1 MYRILCFL
9 FFLSYSPVICFSFSN
24 STKLCPH
31 HQNVALLR
39 LKQLFSIDVSASSSD
54 DCNLASFAKT
64 DTWKEGTNCCSW
76 DGVTCNRVTGLVIG
90 LDLSCSGLYGVIA
103 PEISHLSNL
112 VSLDLS
118 IYSGLGLETSSFT
131 ALAQNLTKLQKLHL
145 RGINVSSILPISL
158 LNLSSLK
165 SMDLS
170 SCQLYG
176 RFPDDDLQLPNLKV
190 LKLKGNHD
198 LSGNFPKFNESN
210 SMLLLDLSSTN
221 FSGEL
226 PSSIGSLKSLESLD
240 LSSTKFSGELPSSIG
255 SLKSLE
261 SLDLSHCNFSGSIP
275 SVLGNL
281 TQITH
286 LDLSSNQFD
295 GEISN
300 VFNKI
305 RKLIVLD
312 LSSNSFRG
320 QFIASL
326 DNLTELSF
334 LDLSNNNLEGIIPSH
349 VKELSSLSDVHLSNN
364 LLNGTI
370 PSWLFSLPS
379 LIRLDLSHNKL
390 NGHIDEFQSPSLES
404 IDLSNNE
411 LDGPVPSSIFE
422 LVNLTY
428 LQLSSNNLGGIVET
442 DMFMNLENLIYLDL
456 SYNILTLSNYGH
468 SNCALPFLETLLLSS
483 CNISEF
489 PRFLCS
495 QEVLEFLDLSNNKIY
510 GQLPKWAWNMGTET
524 LSYFNLSQNLLTGF
538 ERFPWKN
545 MLFLDLHS
553 NLLQGPLPSLICEM
567 SYISVLD
574 FSNNNLSGL
583 IPQCLGNFSESL
595 SVLDLRMNQL
605 HGNIPKTFSKGNF
618 IRNLGFNGN
627 QLEGPLPRSLINCR
641 RLQVLD
647 LGNNRIN
654 DTFPYWLETL
664 PELQVLILRS
674 NRFHG
679 HISGSNFQSPF
690 PKLRIMDL
698 SRNDFSGSL
707 PEMYLKNF
715 KAMMNVTEDKM
726 KLKYMGEYYYRDSIM
741 GTIKGFDFEFVIL
754 STFTTID
761 LSSNRFQGE
770 ILDFIG
776 SLSSLRELNLSHNN
790 LTGHIPSSLG
800 NLMVLESL
808 DLSSNKLSG
817 RIPRELT
824 SLTFLEVLNLSK
836 NHLTG
841 VIPRGNQFDTFANN
855 SYSGNIGLCGFPLSK
870 KCVVD
875 EAPQPPKEEEV
886 ESDTG
891 FDWKVILMGYGC
903 GLVVGLF
910 MGASSS

>member
-1 MYRILCFL
+1 MYRILYFL
-9 FFLSYSPVICFSFSN
+9 FFLSYSRVICFSFSN

-39 LKQLFSIDVSASSSD
+39 LKQTFSVDVS
-54 DCNLASFAKT
+54 ASFAKT
-64 DTWKEGTNCCSW
+64 DTWKEDTDCCSW
-76 DGVTCNRVTGLVIG
+76 DGVTCNRVTSLVIG
-90 LDLSCSGLYGVIA
+90 LDLSCSGLYGTIHSNSSLFLLPHLRRLNLAFNDFNKSSISAKFGQFRRMTHLNLSFSGFSGVIA

-118 IYSGLGLETSSFT
+118 IYSGLGLETSSFI
-131 ALAQNLTKLQKLHL
+131 ALTQNLTKLQKLHL

-170 SCQLYG
+170 SCQLHG

-210 SMLLLDLSSTN
+210 SILLLDLSSTN

-226 PSSIGSLKSLESLD
+226 PSSI
-240 LSSTKFSGELPSSIG
+240 SI
-255 SLKSLE
+255 LKSLE

-275 SVLGNL
+275 LVLGKL
-281 TQITH
+281 TQITY
-286 LDLSSNQFD
+286 LDLSRNQFD

-300 VFNKI
+300 VFNRF
-305 RKLIVLD
+305 RKVSVLD
-312 LSSNSFRG
+312 ISSNSFRG

-334 LDLSNNNLEGIIPSH
+334 LDLSNNKLEGVIPSH
-349 VKELSSLSDVHLSNN
+349 VKELSSLSSVHLSNN
-364 LLNGTI
+364 LFNGTI

-379 LIRLDLSHNKL
+379 LIELDLSHNKL

-442 DMFMNLENLIYLDL
+442 DMFMNLENLVYLDL
-456 SYNILTLSNYGH
+456 SYNILTLSNYNH
-468 SNCALPFLETLLLSS
+468 SNCALPSLETLLLSS
-483 CNISEF
+483 CDISEF

-495 QEVLEFLDLSNNKIY
+495 QELLAFLDLSNNKIY
-510 GQLPKWAWNMGTET
+510 GQLPKWAWNVGTET
-524 LSYFNLSQNLLTGF
+524 LSYLNLSQNMLTRF
-538 ERFPWKN
+538 ERFPWRI
-545 MLFLDLHS
+545 MQYLDLHS

-567 SYISVLD
+567 SYIEVLD

-583 IPQCLGNFSESL
+583 IPQCLGNFSKSF

-605 HGNIPKTFSKGNF
+605 YGTIPKTFSKGNL
-618 IRNLGFNGN
+618 IRNLDFNGN
-627 QLEGPLPRSLINCR
+627 QLEGPLLRSLINCR

-654 DTFPYWLETL
+654 DTFPHWLETL

-679 HISGSNFQSPF
+679 HVRGSNFQFPF

-698 SRNDFSGSL
+698 SRNGFSASL
-707 PEMYLKNF
+707 SKIYLKNF
-715 KAMMNVTEDKM
+715 KAMMNATEDKM
-726 KLKYMGEYYYRDSIM
+726 ELKFMGEYSYRDSIM
-741 GTIKGFDFEFVIL
+741 VTIKGFDFEFVSIL
-754 STFTTID
+754 FTFTIID
-761 LSSNRFQGE
+761 LSSNRFQGD
-770 ILDFIG
+770 IPDFIG

-790 LTGHIPSSLG
+790 ITGHIP
-800 NLMVLESL
+800 
-808 DLSSNKLSG
+808 
-817 RIPRELT
+817 
-824 SLTFLEVLNLSK
+824 
-836 NHLTG
+836 
-841 VIPRGNQFDTFANN
+841 
-855 SYSGNIGLCGFPLSK
+855 
-870 KCVVD
+870 
-875 EAPQPPKEEEV
+875 
-886 ESDTG
+886 
-891 FDWKVILMGYGC
+891 
-903 GLVVGLF
+903 
-910 MGASSS
+910 

>member
-1 MYRILCFL
+1 MYRILYFL
-9 FFLSYSPVICFSFSN
+9 FFLSYSRVICFSFSN

-39 LKQLFSIDVSASSSD
+39 LKQTFSVDVS
-54 DCNLASFAKT
+54 ASFAKT
-64 DTWKEGTNCCSW
+64 DTWKEDTDCCSW
-76 DGVTCNRVTGLVIG
+76 DGVTCNRVTSLVIG
-90 LDLSCSGLYGVIA
+90 LDLSCSGLYGTIHSNSSLFLLPHLRRLNLAFNDFNKSSISAKFGQFRRMTHLNLSFSGFSGVIA

-118 IYSGLGLETSSFT
+118 IYSGLGLETSSFI
-131 ALAQNLTKLQKLHL
+131 ALTQNLTKLQKLHL

-170 SCQLYG
+170 SCQLHG

-210 SMLLLDLSSTN
+210 SILLLDLSSTN

-226 PSSIGSLKSLESLD
+226 PSSI
-240 LSSTKFSGELPSSIG
+240 SI
-255 SLKSLE
+255 LKSLE

-275 SVLGNL
+275 LVLGKL
-281 TQITH
+281 TQITY
-286 LDLSSNQFD
+286 LDLSRNQFD

-300 VFNKI
+300 VFNRF
-305 RKLIVLD
+305 RKVSVLD
-312 LSSNSFRG
+312 ISSNSFRG

-334 LDLSNNNLEGIIPSH
+334 LDLSNNKLEGVIPSH
-349 VKELSSLSDVHLSNN
+349 VKELSSLSSVHLSNN
-364 LLNGTI
+364 LFNGTI

-379 LIRLDLSHNKL
+379 LIELDLSHNKL

-442 DMFMNLENLIYLDL
+442 DMFMNLENLVYLDL
-456 SYNILTLSNYGH
+456 SYNILTLSNYNH
-468 SNCALPFLETLLLSS
+468 SNCALPSLETLLLSS
-483 CNISEF
+483 CDISEF

-495 QEVLEFLDLSNNKIY
+495 QELLAFLDLSNNKIY
-510 GQLPKWAWNMGTET
+510 GQLPKWAWNV
-524 LSYFNLSQNLLTGF
+524 
-538 ERFPWKN
+538 
-545 MLFLDLHS
+545 
-553 NLLQGPLPSLICEM
+553 GPLPSLICEM
-567 SYISVLD
+567 SYIEVLD

-583 IPQCLGNFSESL
+583 IPQCLGNFSKSF

-605 HGNIPKTFSKGNF
+605 YGTIPKTFSKGNL
-618 IRNLGFNGN
+618 IRNLDFNGN
-627 QLEGPLPRSLINCR
+627 QLEGPLLRSLINCR

-654 DTFPYWLETL
+654 DTFPHWLETL

-679 HISGSNFQSPF
+679 HVRGSNFQFPF

-698 SRNDFSGSL
+698 SRNGFSASL
-707 PEMYLKNF
+707 SKIYLKNF
-715 KAMMNVTEDKM
+715 KAMMNATEDKM
-726 KLKYMGEYYYRDSIM
+726 ELKFMGEYSYRDSIM
-741 GTIKGFDFEFVIL
+741 VTIKGFDFEF
-754 STFTTID
+754 
-761 LSSNRFQGE
+761 
-770 ILDFIG
+770 
-776 SLSSLRELNLSHNN
+776 
-790 LTGHIPSSLG
+790 
-800 NLMVLESL
+800 
-808 DLSSNKLSG
+808 LSG

-841 VIPRGNQFDTFANN
+841 VIPRGNQFDSFTNN

-903 GLVVGLF
+903 GLVVGLSIGCLVF
-910 MGASSS
+910 LTRKPKWFVRMIEGDRHKKVATTLTLVISVIIWHVQR